1 MMTEH
6 NNARQFDNWT
16 VERVGKDC
24 EHKTISEA
32 IIATLTE
39 AREEGRF

>member
-1 MMTEH
+1 MTQ
-6 NNARQFDNWT
+6 NNNTRQLDNWT
-16 VERVGKDC
+16 VERVGIDC

>member
-1 MMTEH
+1 MKYTAAQM
-6 NNARQFDNWT
+6 FDNWT

-32 IIATLTE
+32 IIATLIG